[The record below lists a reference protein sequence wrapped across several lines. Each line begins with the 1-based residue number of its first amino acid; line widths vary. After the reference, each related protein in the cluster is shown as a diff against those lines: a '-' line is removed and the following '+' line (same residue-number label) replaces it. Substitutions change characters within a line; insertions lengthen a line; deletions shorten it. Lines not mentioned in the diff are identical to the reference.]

1 MAGERYNEE
10 FKIAAVKQVTEGGY
24 SIADVAKRLGI
35 TTKSLYNWRDRYG
48 ENAHSYQEK
57 QSNSDELRKLKA
69 ELKRVTEERDI
80 LKEGRRVLCRR
91 VEEKYTLIKARR
103 QKYPV
108 RTLCRALE
116 VHPSGFYAWLS
127 NPVSKRAKED
137 DYLLGFIKQYW
148 LESGCVYGYRKVYKD
163 LRATGELCGMN
174 RVYRLMRTE
183 GLQAQR
189 GYKRKNNYGGTELST
204 VAPNLLNR
212 EFDVEKPNTVWVT
225 DITYIRTRE
234 GWLFLAV
241 IIDLFSRQVIGWSM
255 GGRINTDLVLNAI
268 TMACW
273 RRKPKGEVI
282 VHSDQG
288 CQYTSYDWQSML
300 KTNNLVPSMSRRGN
314 CHDNAC
320 AESFFALLK
329 RERIRRRVYKSK
341 EEGKA
346 DIFNYIEL
354 FYNPTRR
361 HGHNNDLSPMEYE
374 KNYFLKQSSV

>member
-10 FKIAAVKQVTEGGY
+10 FKIAAVKQVTEHGY
-24 SIADVAKRLGI
+24 SIADVAQRLGI

-48 ENAHSYQEK
+48 ENAQAYHEK
-57 QSNSDELRKLKA
+57 QSSHEELRKLKA

-80 LKEGRRVLCRR
+80 FKGGRRVLCCR
-91 VEEKYTLIKARR
+91 VKEKYTFIKSRTDR
-103 QKYPV
+103 YSV
-108 RTLCRALE
+108 RTLCRTLE
-116 VHPSGFYAWLS
+116 VHPSGFYAWLA
-127 NPVSKRAKED
+127 NPESTRQKVDE
-137 DYLLGFIKQYW
+137 YLLGFIKQFW
-148 LESGCVYGYRKVYKD
+148 LESGCVYGYRKIHKD
-163 LRATGELCGMN
+163 LKHAGEHCGKN
-174 RVYRLMRTE
+174 RVHRLMQ
-183 GLQAQR
+183 QAQIQAER
-189 GYKRKNNYGGTELST
+189 GYNRKTRYDSGELST

-212 EFDVEKPNTVWVT
+212 EFDVSKPNTVWVT
-225 DITYIRTRE
+225 DITYIRTDE

-241 IIDLFSRQVIGWSM
+241 IIDLFSRQVVGWSM
-255 GGRINTDLVLNAI
+255 SERINTDLVLNAI

-300 KTNNLVPSMSRRGN
+300 KANNLTVSMSRRGN

-329 RERIRRRVYKSK
+329 RERIRRKIYRTR

-354 FYNPTRR
+354 FYNSTRR
-361 HGHNNDLSPMEYE
+361 HGNNNDLSPRDYE
-374 KNYFLKQSSV
+374 KNYFLKQMGV

>member
-10 FKIAAVKQVTEGGY
+10 FKIAAVKQVTEHGY
-24 SIADVAKRLGI
+24 SIADVAQRLGI

-48 ENAHSYQEK
+48 ENAQAYHEK
-57 QSNSDELRKLKA
+57 QSSHEELRKLKA

-80 LKEGRRVLCRR
+80 LKGGRRVLCCR
-91 VEEKYTLIKARR
+91 VKEKYTFIKSRTDR
-103 QKYPV
+103 YSV
-108 RTLCRALE
+108 RTLCRTLE
-116 VHPSGFYAWLS
+116 VHPSGFYAWLA
-127 NPVSKRAKED
+127 NPESIRQKVDE
-137 DYLLGFIKQYW
+137 YLLGFIKQFW
-148 LESGCVYGYRKVYKD
+148 LESGCVYGYRKIHKD
-163 LRATGELCGMN
+163 LKHAGEHCGKT
-174 RVYRLMRTE
+174 RVHRLMQ
-183 GLQAQR
+183 QAQIQAER
-189 GYKRKNNYGGTELST
+189 GYNRKTRYDSGELST

-212 EFDVEKPNTVWVT
+212 EFDVSKPNTVWVT
-225 DITYIRTRE
+225 DITYIRTYE

-241 IIDLFSRQVIGWSM
+241 IIDLFSRQVVGWSM
-255 GGRINTDLVLNAI
+255 SERINTDLVLNAI

-300 KTNNLVPSMSRRGN
+300 KANNLTVSMSRRGN

-329 RERIRRRVYKSK
+329 RERIRRKIYRTR

-354 FYNPTRR
+354 FYNSTRR
-361 HGHNNDLSPMEYE
+361 HGNNSDLSPRDYE
-374 KNYFLKQSSV
+374 NNYFLKQMGV